1 MACIVRLLRACSTFN
16 LTHTLTLTDPIP
28 ALTQYLQTCNLEQVS
43 ATIDS
48 LKQTKPTFNLAPL
61 EYFLQ
66 SRLEQMQFSQVIGIK
81 NAFKFIQTR
90 KFGEKLESKAIDLLP
105 SLNAEEVVQLLRAFA
120 GKTPHF
126 VRLLN
131 QIERVLREKGTALP
145 LEKKIS
151 ALLSFY
157 LSKHHPDQLLPL
169 WSRSITTNLDQLSW
183 SSLTHVL
190 ITYASV
196 AGAHRDL
203 FNQIENFALRSIPI
217 MSPSDLA
224 LLCTAQTH
232 VSAEFTAK
240 LVPTL
245 EEEIVSRASREEFTA
260 YQLSD
265 YCRGLTGILTRVGP
279 ALEPQIAAKVG
290 DFSLSNLAA
299 IMYHLGSNAL
309 ANEQTWSLF
318 TARMISEAKQA
329 NARTLSWALY
339 GAFYRG
345 NRHQVFYDTLG
356 DEILLRKL
364 TIKDVEKV
372 IPVYSKLKR
381 ADILTHCRHKFL
393 QSYSSLPPMR
403 ALTLINFFTE
413 AHMMTPQLHQL
424 LRSLKSPLP

>member
-1 MACIVRLLRACSTFN
+1 
-16 LTHTLTLTDPIP
+16 
-28 ALTQYLQTCNLEQVS
+28 
-43 ATIDS
+43 
-48 LKQTKPTFNLAPL
+48 
-61 EYFLQ
+61 
-66 SRLEQMQFSQVIGIK
+66 
-81 NAFKFIQTR
+81 
-90 KFGEKLESKAIDLLP
+90 
-105 SLNAEEVVQLLRAFA
+105 
-120 GKTPHF
+120 
-126 VRLLN
+126 
-131 QIERVLREKGTALP
+131 
-145 LEKKIS
+145 
-151 ALLSFY
+151 
-157 LSKHHPDQLLPL
+157 
-169 WSRSITTNLDQLSW
+169 
-183 SSLTHVL
+183 VL

-196 AGAHRDL
+196 AGTHRDL

-265 YCRGLTGILTRVGP
+265 FCRGLSRILTRVGP

-299 IMYHLGSNAL
+299 VMYHLGSNAL
-309 ANEQTWSLF
+309 GSEQTWSLF
-318 TARMISEAKQA
+318 TARMISGAKQA

-393 QSYSSLPPMR
+393 QSYSFLPPMR